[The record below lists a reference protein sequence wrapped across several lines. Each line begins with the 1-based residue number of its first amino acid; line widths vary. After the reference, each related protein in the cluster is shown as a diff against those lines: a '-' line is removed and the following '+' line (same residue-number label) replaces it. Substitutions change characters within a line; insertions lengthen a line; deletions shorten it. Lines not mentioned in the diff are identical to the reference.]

1 MSGESLITIH
11 WSEASGEAAMPRW
24 PLTMSDEPT
33 MMHRRKVLAIAVS
46 AGMASALR
54 PTTARSADD
63 EQSRFRIIDTNIS
76 LFRWPFRRLPLDD
89 PDALVKKLRSLGIAQ
104 GWAGSFEAILHRDIA
119 GVNQRL
125 ADACRNRV
133 ELIAVGSINPEL
145 PDWENDFRQCTEE
158 HDMPG
163 IRLHPNYHGYTLD
176 DPRFRRIVEL
186 ATTAG
191 RFIQIAAA
199 MEDTRTQHALV
210 QVPDVDFAPL
220 VKLLKVM
227 PGARVQILNQ
237 NLRPPLLLQLAE
249 TPGVY
254 FDTSRVDGTDGVP
267 QLVLNVLPGRVL
279 FGSHAP
285 FLIPEAALIR
295 VHESGVL
302 DEASLRALL
311 SENARQLFGNAT
323 V

>member
-1 MSGESLITIH
+1 
-11 WSEASGEAAMPRW
+11 
-24 PLTMSDEPT
+24 
-33 MMHRRKVLAIAVS
+33 MMHRRKVLALAFS
-46 AGMASALR
+46 AGVASALL
-54 PTTARSADD
+54 PTTARSADE
-63 EQSRFRIIDTNIS
+63 EQPRFRSIDTNVS

-89 PDALVKKLRSLGIAQ
+89 ADALVQKLRSLGIAQ
-104 GWAGSFEAILHRDIA
+104 AWAGSFEGILHREIT

-125 ADACRNRV
+125 ADACQNRA

-145 PDWENDFRQCTEE
+145 PDWEDDLRRCTEE
-158 HDMPG
+158 HNMPG

-176 DPRFRRIVEL
+176 DPRFHRLVEH
-186 ATTAG
+186 ATAAG

-210 QVPDVDFAPL
+210 QVPDVDIAPL
-220 VKLLKVM
+220 MKIMKVM
-227 PGARVQILNQ
+227 PGARVQILNH
-237 NLRPPLLLQLAE
+237 NLRPPLLRQLGE
-249 TPGVY
+249 TPGVF
-254 FDTSRVDGTDGVP
+254 FDTARVDGTDGVP
-267 QLVLNVLPGRVL
+267 LLVQTVPPGRVL

-302 DEASLRALL
+302 DEAWLRAVL
-311 SENARQLFGNAT
+311 SENAGQLLGNAT

>member
-1 MSGESLITIH
+1 
-11 WSEASGEAAMPRW
+11 
-24 PLTMSDEPT
+24 
-33 MMHRRKVLAIAVS
+33 MMHRRKVLSLGIS
-46 AGMASALR
+46 AGVAFALL
-54 PTTARSADD
+54 PTITRSADD
-63 EQSRFRIIDTNIS
+63 EKTRFRIIDTNIS

-104 GWAGSFEAILHRDIA
+104 AWAGSFEGILHRDIA

-125 ADACRNRV
+125 ADACRNRA
-133 ELIAVGSINPEL
+133 ELIPVGSINPEL
-145 PDWENDFRQCTEE
+145 PDWEHDLRNCTEE
-158 HDMPG
+158 HNMPG

-176 DPRFRRIVEL
+176 DPRFSRVVEL
-186 ATTAG
+186 ASSAG

-210 QVPDVDFAPL
+210 QVPDVNFAPL
-220 VKLLKVM
+220 VKLMKVM
-227 PGARVQILNQ
+227 PGARVQILNH
-237 NLRPPLLLQLAE
+237 NLRPPLLLQLGE
-249 TPGVY
+249 TPGVF

-267 QLVLNVLPGRVL
+267 QLVQSVPPGRVL

-302 DEASLRALL
+302 DEASLRTVL
-311 SENARQLFGNAT
+311 SENAGHLFGNTA

>member
-1 MSGESLITIH
+1 
-11 WSEASGEAAMPRW
+11 
-24 PLTMSDEPT
+24 
-33 MMHRRKVLAIAVS
+33 MMHRRKVLSLGIS
-46 AGMASALR
+46 AGVASALL
-54 PTTARSADD
+54 PTRARSADD
-63 EQSRFRIIDTNIS
+63 EQTGFRIIDTNIS

-104 GWAGSFEAILHRDIA
+104 AWAGSFEGILHRDIA

-125 ADACRNRV
+125 ADACRNRA
-133 ELIAVGSINPEL
+133 ELIPVGSINPEL
-145 PDWENDFRQCTEE
+145 PDWKHDLRNCTEE
-158 HDMPG
+158 HNMPG

-176 DPRFRRIVEL
+176 DPRFSRVVEL
-186 ATTAG
+186 ASSAG

-199 MEDTRTQHALV
+199 MEDTRTQQALV
-210 QVPDVDFAPL
+210 QVPDVNLAPL
-220 VKLLKVM
+220 VKLMRVM
-227 PGARVQILNQ
+227 PGARVQILNH
-237 NLRPPLLLQLAE
+237 NLRPPLLLQLGE
-249 TPGVY
+249 TPGVF

-267 QLVLNVLPGRVL
+267 QLVHSVPPGRVL

-302 DEASLRALL
+302 DEASLRTVL
-311 SENARQLFGNAT
+311 SENAGQLFGNTA